1 MENNVNIS
9 EVVSEKPRWFFE
21 DDYSKKAEFQF
32 LLQDYNEY
40 IEDRAEGARDRVDLM
55 IRDISK
61 MLKKQAGRRIIRSSS
76 YRIKDFDSAIGK
88 LLFKHRND
96 KVSDDE
102 SDEKTND
109 ESDEKTDKKSR
120 VFQITD
126 LKREVRDI
134 IGARVIVLYNNE
146 IGKVVEAIN
155 NYPGVNVE
163 SLKDYGTET
172 KGLVEEFGPRVTETE
187 PKPSGYRGLH
197 LMVSVETALN
207 GKVEKTPVEI
217 QIRTKMMDVWASL
230 EHESSYKKSPLDSIK
245 FSYLVIGDILKKIE
259 AFTMSLYNA
268 AQKAEEVD
276 VSEFIQGLIDSLNTY
291 KELWDETKNPSE

>member
-1 MENNVNIS
+1 MENNVEIS

-61 MLKKQAGRRIIRSSS
+61 MLKKQAGRRIIRSSN

-96 KVSDDE
+96 TE
-102 SDEKTND
+102 PRE
-109 ESDEKTDKKSR
+109 
-120 VFQITD
+120 FQVGD
-126 LKREVRDI
+126 MKREVRDI
-134 IGARVIVLYNNE
+134 VGARVIVLYNNE

>member
-1 MENNVNIS
+1 MENNVEIS

-21 DDYSKKAEFQF
+21 DDYSKKPEFQF

-61 MLKKQAGRRIIRSSS
+61 MLKKQAGRRIIRSSN

-96 KVSDDE
+96 TE
-102 SDEKTND
+102 SRE
-109 ESDEKTDKKSR
+109 
-120 VFQITD
+120 FQVGD
-126 LKREVRDI
+126 MKREVRDI
-134 IGARVIVLYNNE
+134 VGARVIVLYNNE

-155 NYPGVNVE
+155 NYPGINVE

-172 KGLVEEFGPRVTETE
+172 KGLIEEFGPRVTETE

-230 EHESSYKKSPLDSIK
+230 EHESSYKKSPLNSIK

-259 AFTMSLYNA
+259 VFTMSVYDA
-268 AQKAEEVD
+268 AQKAEEVN
-276 VSEFIQGLIDSLNTY
+276 VSEFIQGLIDSLNVY
-291 KELWDETKNPSE
+291 KELWNSTKNPSE